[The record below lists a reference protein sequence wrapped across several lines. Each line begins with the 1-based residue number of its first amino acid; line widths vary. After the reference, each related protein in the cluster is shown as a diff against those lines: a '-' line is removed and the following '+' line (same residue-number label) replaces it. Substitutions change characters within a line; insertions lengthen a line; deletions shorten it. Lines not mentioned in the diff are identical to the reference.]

1 MHSITDCENISQ
13 HCRANVA
20 ERENFKL
27 FRKVEINT
35 IKIVYFRS
43 NQQRDERPIRFP
55 QNKFQRQTI
64 VKIKIE
70 IKLKSKGVVGLR
82 LLFKRNRDTLPFTT
96 FMLSES
102 PKKFCWHFRNI

>member
-1 MHSITDCENISQ
+1 MHSVTDCENISQ
-13 HCRANVA
+13 QCRANVA

-35 IKIVYFRS
+35 IKMVYFRS
-43 NQQRDERPIRFP
+43 NIQRDERPIRFP

-64 VKIKIE
+64 VKIKIK
-70 IKLKSKGVVGLR
+70 IKLKRVVGLR
-82 LLFKRNRDTLPFTT
+82 LLFKRNRETLPFTT
-96 FMLSES
+96 VMLSES